1 MDGTTYR
8 FRSNAFVGERTY
20 TLTDDALVIEEEG
33 KPRDGAFYDGISEV
47 RLAFT
52 PTRAATNR
60 YRAQIIFKEGGMAEL
75 FNTHFAGVLNF
86 PEKNAEYNAF
96 LAELHRRL
104 AAKGKNVRYM
114 RGNSQAAYFGNW
126 LLTIFIFA
134 MLALAFVLLMTLGLV
149 WIAVVKLV
157 IILCFIP
164 VLIRYMQRAK
174 PGSYD
179 PLDIPK
185 DVLPE
190 VTSAEEARA
199 TA

>member
-60 YRAQIIFKEGGMAEL
+60 YRTQIIFKEGGMAEL

-149 WIAVVKLV
+149 WIAVLKLV

>member
-149 WIAVVKLV
+149 WIAVVKLL